1 MVQRISSTAHQGHGG
16 GKDKDCQSGKRGRY
30 MRSTRLKQAGIKF
43 KIKTNFEGSL
53 FPLRKPP
60 SLKLVA
66 EHWRLEQQHHSGV
79 VRRCATALHRP
90 RKYLDD
96 SEHIVP

>member
-53 FPLRKPP
+53 FPMRKPP

-66 EHWRLEQQHHSGV
+66 EHWRLEQQHHSGPDI
-79 VRRCATALHRP
+79 TSDLT
-90 RKYLDD
+90 
-96 SEHIVP
+96 IVGRVQPAVTV